1 MTEPRD
7 QSRLVERLAT
17 KVVYKQVNE
26 SDGFIVTAYFTSRPA
41 SWRRVIWKR

>member
-17 KVVYKQVNE
+17 KQVNE